1 MLRKLKSPAVA
12 GGIGSLIVTLAIF
25 FAEGGFKNMNPWYI
39 VGLVIGIGL
48 IVYGLVTN
56 NSSLIGV
63 KTRAKERPRID
74 GGTENISPEDANL
87 ILAMS
92 IELDSIH
99 GYNDLTGLF
108 ADRASGIPLNELK
121 TRPCSQCGVPRNQ
134 RGKHRE

>member
-12 GGIGSLIVTLAIF
+12 GGIGSLIVTLVIF

-39 VGLVIGIGL
+39 VGLVVGIGL

-56 NSSLIGV
+56 NSNLIGV
-63 KTRAKERPRID
+63 KTRAKERLRIN
-74 GGTENISPEDANL
+74 GGSESISPEDANL
-87 ILAMS
+87 ILVMS

-108 ADRASGIPLNELK
+108 ADRASGVPLNELK
-121 TRPCSQCGVPRNQ
+121 TRPCSQCGIPRNQ
-134 RGKHRE
+134 RGKHHE